1 MKKWTRILAI
11 VLALGMLLALTGCG
25 AKKAD
30 PLVRQLVD
38 EDAMALVRKDFDSDQ
53 AYYRAVEQRRA
64 DEVLGLA
71 MAGRSLDMNAGDPF
85 YLGGKLLLTLDQSA
99 LEQELLDLVTESL
112 GMDLSWLKSLGLN
125 VNMGRSGELS
135 QMDLAVQLNETDIIT
150 AQVVMDRSSMTE
162 YVRVPELNDAAAS
175 VSLTEMG
182 LPADPAEMGQLM
194 ADYSANPVT
203 LETLQR
209 YYDIVMENV
218 QDVSLAEGSV
228 TAGDLTSKCTVATVS
243 LQGQDMLNMAKTV
256 LDAAENDEQVRGLAY
271 YAMRVSGEFEG
282 SAEDFEE
289 TYQAKI
295 DELRQNLAETK
306 PEDVSAALEMTVYI
320 DEKGEI
326 LGRHAELKQD
336 GETKF
341 LYAPLTARDGDKLG
355 VDLQI
360 GVRDGNSYEWGDQT
374 RSWEDYTLVS
384 LQGNGS
390 FSADTGAISGD
401 FLLHMAVNSD
411 YNGEKT
417 ENEHDIFQVKV
428 NGKVGPGGFLG
439 ELELIPT
446 QEILDLACEELE
458 GAPESVLRLV
468 RSLSLYASNQ
478 GTGNNLDFRYVLR
491 TDGKDL
497 LTMSLTGSPIDAFEI
512 SVPTDT
518 VDMETWSSGIGFGAL
533 SNLMNNL
540 RNAGVPSSVFNGLLG

>member
-11 VLALGMLLALTGCG
+11 VLALGMLLALSACG
-25 AKKAD
+25 ERKAD

-38 EDAMALVRKDFDSDQ
+38 EDAMALVRKNFDSDQ
-53 AYYRAVEQRRA
+53 AFYRAVEQRRA
-64 DEVLGLA
+64 DELLGLA
-71 MAGRSLDMNAGDPF
+71 LAGRNLDMNVDDPF
-85 YLGGKLLLTLDQSA
+85 YIGANMLLSLDQSA

-112 GMDLSWLKSLGLN
+112 GVDLSWLKSLGLN
-125 VNMGRSGELS
+125 VNMGRSGELG
-135 QMDLAVQLNETDIIT
+135 QVDLALQLNETDIIT

-182 LPADPAEMGQLM
+182 LPSDPAEMGQLM

-243 LQGQDMLNMAKTV
+243 LQGQDMLNMAKSV
-256 LDAAENDEQVRGLAY
+256 LDAAENDEQVRGLVY
-271 YAMRVSGEFEG
+271 YAMRVGGEFDG
-282 SAEDFEE
+282 SAEDFGE
-289 TYQAKI
+289 TYQAKLG
-295 DELRQNLAETK
+295 ELRTKLEETK
-306 PEDVSAALEMTVYI
+306 PEDVSASLEMTVYI

-336 GETKF
+336 GQTKL

-355 VDLQI
+355 VDLQV
-360 GVRDGNSYEWGDQT
+360 GVRDGNSYEWGGET
-374 RSWEDYTLVS
+374 RSWEDYTMVS
-384 LQGNGS
+384 LKGNGS
-390 FSADTGAISGD
+390 FSTETGAISGD
-401 FLLHMAVNSD
+401 FLLHMDVNSD

-417 ENEHDIFQVKV
+417 TNEHDVFNLKV
-428 NGKVGPGGFLG
+428 NGMVGPGGFLG

-446 QEILDLACEELE
+446 QEILDLACEELD
-458 GAPESVLRLV
+458 GAPESVLSLV

-478 GTGNNLDFRYVLR
+478 GTGSNLDFRYVLR
-491 TDGKDL
+491 SNGKDL
-497 LTMSLTGSPIDAFEI
+497 LTMSLTGAPIEPFEI
-512 SVPTDT
+512 TVPTDT
-518 VDMETWSSGIGFGAL
+518 VDMDTWSNSIGFGAISTIL
-533 SNLMNNL
+533 ANL
-540 RNAGVPSSVFNGLLG
+540 RNAGVPSSVFNGLMG

>member
-11 VLALGMLLALTGCG
+11 VLALGMLLALSACG
-25 AKKAD
+25 EKKAD

-38 EDAMALVRKDFDSDQ
+38 EDAMAIVRKDFDSDQ

-71 MAGRSLDMNAGDPF
+71 LAGRNLDMNVGDPF

-99 LEQELLDLVTESL
+99 LEQELLDLVTESA
-112 GMDLSWLKSLGLN
+112 GVDLSWLKSLGLN
-125 VNMGRSGELS
+125 VNAGRSGELD
-135 QMDLAVQLNETDIIT
+135 QLDLALQLNETDIIT
-150 AQVVMDRSSMTE
+150 AQLVMDRGSMTE
-162 YVRVPELNDAAAS
+162 YVRVPELNDSAAS
-175 VSLTEMG
+175 VSLAEMG
-182 LPADPAEMGQLM
+182 IPADPAEMGQLVS
-194 ADYSANPVT
+194 DYFSNPVD
-203 LETLQR
+203 LDTLQR
-209 YYDIVMENV
+209 YYAIVMDNM
-218 QDVSLAEGSV
+218 QDVTLSEGSV
-228 TAGDLTSKCTVATVS
+228 TAGELTNTCTVANVS
-243 LQGQDMLNMAKTV
+243 VNGENVLSIAKAV
-256 LDAAENDEQVRGLAY
+256 LDAAENDEQIRGLVY
-271 YAMRVSGEFEG
+271 YAMRLGGEFEG
-282 SAEDFEE
+282 SAEDFGE
-289 TYQAKI
+289 TYQTKI
-295 DELRQNLAETK
+295 NELRQKLEETK
-306 PEDVSAALEMTVYI
+306 PEDVGITLEMTVYI

-326 LGRHAELKQD
+326 LGRHAELKQN
-336 GETKF
+336 GETKL

-360 GVRDGNSYEWGDQT
+360 GVRDGDSYEWGGQT

-390 FSADTGAISGD
+390 LSADTGAISGD
-401 FLLHMAVNSD
+401 FLLHMAINSD

-428 NGKVGPGGFLG
+428 NGKLGPGGFLG

-446 QEILDLACEELE
+446 QEILDLACEELD

-478 GTGNNLDFRYVLR
+478 GTGSNLDFRYVLR
-491 TDGKDL
+491 SNGKDL
-497 LTMSLTGSPIDAFEI
+497 LTMSMTASPVDAFEI
-512 SVPTDT
+512 TVPTDP
-518 VDMETWSSGIGFGAL
+518 VDMDTWSSGIGFGAL